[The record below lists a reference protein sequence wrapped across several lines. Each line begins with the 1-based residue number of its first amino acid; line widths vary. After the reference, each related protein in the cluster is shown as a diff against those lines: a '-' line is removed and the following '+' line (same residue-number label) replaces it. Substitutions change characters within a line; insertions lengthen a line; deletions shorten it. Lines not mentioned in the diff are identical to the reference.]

1 MANGSHY
8 TVSDYDQD
16 KGSTIEKYS
25 YNSGK
30 KVSTIV
36 TALDAFEDARE
47 SFSSYTFSTDER
59 YILMTTNTESLY
71 RHSFYADFYIY
82 DTESKELAT
91 PLTDF
96 SKGKQRLATFSAS
109 ISAL

>member
-36 TALDAFEDARE
+36 TALDALKTLVNPLAAIHLAR
-47 SFSSYTFSTDER
+47 T
-59 YILMTTNTESLY
+59 
-71 RHSFYADFYIY
+71 
-82 DTESKELAT
+82 
-91 PLTDF
+91 
-96 SKGKQRLATFSAS
+96 KGTS
-109 ISAL
+109 